1 MLIFICDISMIQSKI
16 FEIVYY
22 MINFNYVNCDFIV
35 KYFVYIKYM
44 DKKAYVYM

>member
-1 MLIFICDISMIQSKI
+1 
-16 FEIVYY
+16 